1 MAVDTTVPRS
11 RRALLGAAIGAIA
24 ATAAQALGRPI
35 PTRAANGDPLY
46 LGQSNTATSLTQL
59 TNLDFN
65 CLVVGAGGSYAG
77 IRGTSVTGRGVWGS
91 SGGEGVFGEGG
102 IGVRGLSNT
111 GIGVKGRSDAA
122 GQYGVYGENSVIGGY
137 GVHGHN
143 IATGTTGYL
152 GGNNG
157 VLGEHPG
164 AGNAVVGSSASGIGV
179 VGESLADSGPTKGV
193 VGLTFSPDGIGVSG
207 VAAAPFA
214 FGVVGHNSTSDTY
227 GRLGG
232 NNGVLGEHPGAGNA
246 IVGSSASG
254 IGVVGESLATSGATR
269 GVEGLSFSPDGYGVV
284 GSNGADSGGAG
295 VYGGTAA
302 TAGETAGVIG
312 QVVSGDG
319 YGVLGDTQSEDP
331 AARAIVGHAPAGT
344 GVLGWSGIG
353 ATPAGVPKTGVYG
366 RATQDANARGVHG
379 YSTAG
384 RGVYGQ
390 ATSGRGVYGYAG
402 AANGVGVYA
411 AAATTASAA
420 LQVAGIAKFSR
431 SGKLTI
437 PANATS
443 ATKTGVALTSTSLVL
458 AVLQSNRA
466 GVFVQAA
473 VPNVGAGSF
482 TVYLNKV
489 ASATAN
495 TTVAWF
501 VVN

>member
-11 RRALLGAAIGAIA
+11 RRALLGAAIGAVA

-143 IATGTTGYL
+143 IATGTT
-152 GGNNG
+152 
-157 VLGEHPG
+157 
-164 AGNAVVGSSASGIGV
+164 
-179 VGESLADSGPTKGV
+179 
-193 VGLTFSPDGIGVSG
+193 
-207 VAAAPFA
+207 
-214 FGVVGHNSTSDTY
+214 

-402 AANGVGVYA
+402 AASGVGVYA

-437 PANATS
+437 PPNATS
-443 ATKTGVALTSTSLVL
+443 ATKTGVPLTSTSLVL

-489 ASATAN
+489 ANATAN